1 MENREAKY
9 HNQGHTA
16 GKRRNR
22 VSNLLLNRELNERQQ
37 NERFSSRIKLCLTN
51 RKKALNIIEN
61 QTVLERTKLRKS
73 PGYRERIRQ
82 NL

>member
-1 MENREAKY
+1 M
-9 HNQGHTA
+9 
-16 GKRRNR
+16 
-22 VSNLLLNRELNERQQ
+22 NRELNERQQ

-51 RKKALNIIEN
+51 RKSTLNIIEN

-73 PGYRERIRQ
+73 LGYRERIRQ